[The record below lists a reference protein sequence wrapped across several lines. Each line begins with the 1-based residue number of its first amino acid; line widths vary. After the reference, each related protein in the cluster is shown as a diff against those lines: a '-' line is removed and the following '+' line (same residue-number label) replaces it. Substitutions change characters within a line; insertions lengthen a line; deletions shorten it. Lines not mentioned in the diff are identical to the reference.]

1 LDGAIMPIAEH
12 IPFLEPLL
20 TELGKEPLYADFV
33 EKVRKFRLVQAEHVQ
48 EVMLT
53 PREKVI
59 VAAVAA
65 GRTNREIA
73 LQISL
78 AEITVKKILSTIY
91 KKYRVS
97 KRSQLLAKLRA
108 RKEQLSGQE

>member
-1 LDGAIMPIAEH
+1 MPIAEH